1 LGAIPDL
8 FQQIEEDSFQR
19 KRIAAGPPIDKCH
32 IALLTHLTAIVRP
45 MLSYSILSSG
55 TRHKERVMSAVL
67 EYTEASW
74 SPIPS
79 EAAETVASL
88 ITVTKRY
95 GNGVVALDKLS
106 LGLRRG
112 EVVALL
118 GPNGAGKSTA
128 VKLLMG
134 LSSPTAGAVRIFGA
148 DPRNNVARL
157 RTGVMLQ
164 VGRAPEMLRVREHIE
179 LFRGYYPNPMPYTE
193 IIQAAG
199 LEGIESTMFGHLS
212 GGQKQRVL
220 FALALAGD
228 PDLIFLDEP
237 TVGMDIKARR
247 GMWATVRSL
256 AARGKTI
263 LLTTHYLEEAD
274 ALAHRIVVIDKGRVV
289 CEGTPAEVKSLGSAT
304 PGTSSS
310 RSLKIIRC
318 VTNLPTSTLLAIPGV
333 TSAELTA
340 STTTII
346 SSKPEATLREL
357 LALDLALHSIEVQ
370 SPALED
376 AFLALTADRE

>member
-1 LGAIPDL
+1 
-8 FQQIEEDSFQR
+8 
-19 KRIAAGPPIDKCH
+19 
-32 IALLTHLTAIVRP
+32 
-45 MLSYSILSSG
+45 
-55 TRHKERVMSAVL
+55 MSAVL
-67 EYTEASW
+67 QFTDLSA
-74 SPIPS
+74 SPIVGN
-79 EAAETVASL
+79 AAETVASL
-88 ITVTKRY
+88 NTVTKRY

-106 LGLRRG
+106 LTLRRG

-134 LSSPTAGAVRIFGA
+134 LSSPTAGEARIFGA
-148 DPRNNVARL
+148 DPRNNLARL

-164 VGRAPEMLRVREHIE
+164 VGRASEMLRVREHIE
-179 LFRGYYPNPMPYTE
+179 LFRGYYPNPMAHAA
-193 IIQAAG
+193 IVQAAG

-220 FALALAGD
+220 FALAIAGD

-247 GMWATVRSL
+247 GMWATVRAL

-274 ALAHRIVVIDKGRVV
+274 ALANRIIVIDKGRVV
-289 CEGTPAEVKSLGSAT
+289 CEGTPAEVKSLGS
-304 PGTSSS
+304 TSAGSASS

-318 VTNLPTSTLLAIPGV
+318 VTTLPSSTLRAIPGV
-333 TSAELTA
+333 TSAEVAA
-340 STTTII
+340 SITTIH
-346 SSKPEATLREL
+346 STKPEATLREI
-357 LALDLALHSIEVQ
+357 LALDLELHSIEVQ

-376 AFLALTADRE
+376 AFLALTGNQE